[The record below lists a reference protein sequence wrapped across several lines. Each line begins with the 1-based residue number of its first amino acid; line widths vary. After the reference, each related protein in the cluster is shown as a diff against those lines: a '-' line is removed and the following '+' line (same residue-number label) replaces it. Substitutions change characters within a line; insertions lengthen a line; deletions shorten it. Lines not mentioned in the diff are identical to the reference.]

1 MDKIYKELGTDHDYM
16 VDLIGN
22 HSDSILGNL
31 PTEYSAPI
39 AEKIADDVARDVWE
53 TADREDWSMGDVA
66 LAVGRVL
73 CKKLGIAT

>member
-1 MDKIYKELGTDHDYM
+1 MEKIYNELGTDHDYL

-31 PTEYSAPI
+31 PTEYSALI
-39 AEKIADDVARDVWE
+39 AEKIADDVARDVCE
-53 TADREDWSMGDVA
+53 TADHEDWSVGDVA

-73 CKKLGIAT
+73 CRKLHIAT